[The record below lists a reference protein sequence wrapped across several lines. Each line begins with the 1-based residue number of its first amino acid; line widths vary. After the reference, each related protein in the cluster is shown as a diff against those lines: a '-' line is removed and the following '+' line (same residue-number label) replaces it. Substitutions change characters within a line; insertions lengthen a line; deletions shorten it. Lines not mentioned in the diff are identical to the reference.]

1 MEIKRLTVEH
11 YDALLALLND
21 TFGNKAGKPVD
32 FLSVQPKMWVRD
44 DEHMRCHFG
53 VFEDGRLCAVVG
65 IYPLRTV
72 IDGTP
77 FLFATTGNVAT
88 HPEYRRRGLGR
99 TIMETV
105 IGYAREKGITF
116 ITLEVRESNA
126 AAIGLYE
133 TFGFYQVGRLKNYYD
148 SPKEDGLILKC
159 DL

>member
-1 MEIKRLTVEH
+1 MQVRELRAEH
-11 YDALLALLND
+11 IDMVAELEKLCFAHPLSKTNLGMLLPGGI
-21 TFGNKAGKPVD
+21 GNGFVIIDEEK
-32 FLSVQPKMWVRD
+32 SVAAAYGGIICVL
-44 DEHMRCHFG
+44 DEGQM
-53 VFEDGRLCAVVG
+53 L
-65 IYPLRTV
+65 
-72 IDGTP
+72 
-77 FLFATTGNVAT
+77 NVAT

-99 TIMETV
+99 KIMETV